1 MAKFINPFTDI
12 GFKRIFGQEISK
24 PLIIDFLN
32 SLMEGEEHIEDITF
46 LDKEQPALY
55 EDDRSLIYDIYC
67 RTERGHNIIVEMQNK
82 SQPYFKNRSIYYVS
96 EAIARQGERGSSWQY
111 AIDAV
116 YLVAFLNFCPIDFDK
131 KFRTDVTLTDKETH
145 KMFSDKVRMTF
156 MQLPLFDKEADNCDN
171 DFDKWIYVLKNMETL
186 TRLPWAAKSSVF
198 QRLEQ
203 IADVA
208 SLTKRER
215 MKYDE
220 GLRKYRDTLSVLE
233 GAKQDGLAEGRALGR
248 AMGHAEGLAEGR
260 AEGRQEG
267 LAEGRQEGRQE
278 GLAEGRAEG
287 RAEGANSEKQ
297 DTVNRLLAAGTS
309 IDVIAIATGLSKEEI
324 EKLIK

>member
-1 MAKFINPFTDI
+1 M
-12 GFKRIFGQEISK
+12 
-24 PLIIDFLN
+24 
-32 SLMEGEEHIEDITF
+32 
-46 LDKEQPALY
+46 
-55 EDDRSLIYDIYC
+55 
-67 RTERGHNIIVEMQNK
+67 
-82 SQPYFKNRSIYYVS
+82 
-96 EAIARQGERGSSWQY
+96 
-111 AIDAV
+111 
-116 YLVAFLNFCPIDFDK
+116 
-131 KFRTDVTLTDKETH
+131 TLTDKETH

-267 LAEGRQEGRQE
+267 LAEGRQEG
-278 GLAEGRAEG
+278 LAEGRAEG

-309 IDVIAIATGLSKEEI
+309 IDVIAIATGLSKEEV